1 MGGVIAADV
10 STYYG
15 PEILGGVILMGSFPY
30 RSMQVT
36 VATQFILDF
45 IPRLLDPSLALFGP
59 TAKEFAE
66 SCVAYGD
73 RLDQGIKYSWM
84 GALAGQ
90 HPDVRNWSI
99 SHTQNETALMAVSKT
114 IPYLVLHG
122 TMDHHVEGV
131 KLRAFMD
138 ANFGNFVFRLWE
150 NTGHASFFD
159 NPRQSDVEIVA
170 FAKRLCKVSFTFVWW
185 LFSVC
190 RSKSYFVGLDH
201 SQR

>member
-1 MGGVIAADV
+1 
-10 STYYG
+10 
-15 PEILGGVILMGSFPY
+15 
-30 RSMQVT
+30 
-36 VATQFILDF
+36 
-45 IPRLLDPSLALFGP
+45 
-59 TAKEFAE
+59 
-66 SCVAYGD
+66 
-73 RLDQGIKYSWM
+73 M

-159 NPRQSDVEIVA
+159 NPRKSDVEIVA
-170 FAKRLCKVSFTFVWW
+170 FAKRLCKVSFTFV
-185 LFSVC
+185 
-190 RSKSYFVGLDH
+190 
-201 SQR
+201 